1 MSPTI
6 RRREKRRGPW
16 LRVDPDYDSSSD
28 SLNTPYKEYHGVSEE
43 FGGISEE
50 FGGIS
55 EELGGLASEAA
66 AFADD
71 ETCGC

>member
-16 LRVDPDYDSSSD
+16 LCVDPDYDSSSD
-28 SLNTPYKEYHGVSEE
+28 SLNTPYEEYHGV
-43 FGGISEE
+43 SEE